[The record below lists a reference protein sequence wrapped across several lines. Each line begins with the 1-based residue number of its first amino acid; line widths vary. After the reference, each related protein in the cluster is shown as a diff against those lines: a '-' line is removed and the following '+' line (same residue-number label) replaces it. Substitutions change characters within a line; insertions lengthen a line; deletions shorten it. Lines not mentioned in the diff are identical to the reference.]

1 MNQMD
6 VLKKKN
12 GNKYLIL
19 DSTDKKKEVL
29 VKYKKLRDG
38 VKNSVEKVNMNWVS
52 MENKIQFR

>member
-1 MNQMD
+1 MD
-6 VLKKKN
+6 ILKEKN